1 MRHRTVC
8 DDCGCDPHCCILS
21 NSPSLRLFVGAEE
34 DPQLQRTLRVS
45 WATACG
51 TYSAE
56 QLRTAFAE
64 FGAVDDVL
72 IREGKKKKG
81 VALVVMA
88 DPAIAVRRSAT
99 LLISYPT
106 VERYALRVPSVAA
119 PSGEGC

>member
-1 MRHRTVC
+1 VITICAAVTAVQ
-8 DDCGCDPHCCILS
+8 PHL
-21 NSPSLRLFVGAEE
+21 PSLRLHLGAAE
-34 DPQLQRTLRVS
+34 DPQLRRTLKVS

-56 QLRTAFAE
+56 QLRAAFAE

-88 DPAIAVRRSAT
+88 DPAIAVRRSARR
-99 LLISYPT
+99 LI
-106 VERYALRVPSVAA
+106 
-119 PSGEGC
+119 